1 MCNLYSSTTAQQ
13 AMRQLFDVTQPN
25 DRLGN
30 AEPRTAIWPKYEA
43 PVVRLN
49 AEGQRELVNMRWG
62 FLTPKTSS
70 KTGKP
75 LKPEA
80 WNNARDDKVNSPLW
94 REAFRS
100 RRCLVPATAFRE
112 ALGRSPAEDWWFG
125 VIQDGR
131 PVPFAFAGLWRDGQP
146 GVGGEESGW
155 LTHTMMTTT
164 ANDLVRPIHP
174 TRMPVILDERDYQT
188 WLDGTTDQAKA
199 LLKPFPVERM
209 TVIAHGVGMTSQ
221 PGHSA

>member
-1 MCNLYSSTTAQQ
+1 
-13 AMRQLFDVTQPN
+13 MRQLFAVDAAR

-43 PVVRLN
+43 PVVRLSDDG
-49 AEGQRELVNMRWG
+49 ERELVNMRWG
-62 FLTPKTSS
+62 FLTPKKSA

-125 VIQDGR
+125 VVKDDQL
-131 PVPFAFAGLWRDGQP
+131 VPFALAGLWRDGQP
-146 GVGGEESGW
+146 GVGGDESGW

-164 ANDLVRPIHP
+164 ANDLVRTIHP
-174 TRMPVILDERDYQT
+174 TRMPVILDEGDYQA
-188 WLDGTTDQAKA
+188 WLNGTPDQAMA
-199 LLKPFPVERM
+199 LLRPFPVHRM
-209 TVIAHGVGMTSQ
+209 RVIAHGVGITEE
-221 PGHSA
+221 PTIEHTGRG